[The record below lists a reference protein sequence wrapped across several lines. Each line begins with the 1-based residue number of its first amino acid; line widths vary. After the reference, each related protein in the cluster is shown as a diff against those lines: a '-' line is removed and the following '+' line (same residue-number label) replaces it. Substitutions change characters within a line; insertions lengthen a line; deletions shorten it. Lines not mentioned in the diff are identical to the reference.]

1 MDRPLYNYLVVD
13 KKIYVTK
20 TYIEKDII
28 PNIWVVKLENNKVIN
43 LIGGDDGEEYEKVYE
58 EEA

>member
-1 MDRPLYNYLVVD
+1 MSSSIFL
-13 KKIYVTK
+13 IYVTK
-20 TYIEKDII
+20 TYREKDII